1 MRHQARLSAVSLTA
15 ALMLAGVTSGAARAD
30 ALTTYGD
37 VARHAIP
44 GIAALIAFDKKD
56 KEGVAQLAATWVV
69 STGVTYG
76 LKYAI
81 DKERPNGGKHSF
93 PSGHMTNA
101 MAGASY
107 LHYRYGWEYGLPA
120 YAAAALVGVSRVEG
134 NFHRWEDVLAGA
146 AIANITA
153 YVLTDTLDSNVIIIP
168 VFDLKKKNFGILAGV
183 RF

>member
-1 MRHQARLSAVSLTA
+1 MNLRRSIASLTTALLLVSLSST
-15 ALMLAGVTSGAARAD
+15 ARAD
-30 ALTTYGD
+30 GLSTYGD

-44 GIAALIAFDKKD
+44 GIAALISLGKKD
-56 KEGVAQLAATWVV
+56 KEGVAQLAATWAV

-76 LKYAI
+76 LKYSI
-81 DKERPNGGKHSF
+81 DKRRPNGGKHSF

-107 LHYRYGWEYGLPA
+107 LHYRYGWEYGFPA

-168 VFDLKKKNFGILAGV
+168 VFDMQKKNFGILAGV

>member
-1 MRHQARLSAVSLTA
+1 MNLRRSIASLTT
-15 ALMLAGVTSGAARAD
+15 ALLLAGAGTGTAHAD
-30 ALTTYGD
+30 GLKTYGD
-37 VARHAIP
+37 IARHAIP
-44 GIAALIAFDKKD
+44 GIAAIIALDKKD
-56 KEGVAQLAATWVV
+56 EEGVVQLAATWVV

-76 LKYAI
+76 LKHAI
-81 DKERPNGGKHSF
+81 DRERPNGGRHAF

-107 LHYRYGWEYGLPA
+107 LHYRYGWKYGFPA

-134 NFHRWEDVLAGA
+134 NFHRWEDVVAGA

-153 YVLTDTLDSNVIIIP
+153 YVLTDTLDDNVIIIP
-168 VFDLKKKNFGILAGV
+168 VFDMKKKNFGILAGI

>member
-1 MRHQARLSAVSLTA
+1 MILRRHIASVA
-15 ALMLAGVTSGAARAD
+15 AAAFLAIAIATPARAD

-37 VARHAIP
+37 IARHAIP
-44 GIAALIAFDKKD
+44 GIAVLISLDKKD

-76 LKYAI
+76 LKYTV
-81 DKERPNGGKHSF
+81 DRRRPNGGRHSF

-107 LHYRYGWEYGLPA
+107 LHYRYGWKYGLPA
-120 YAAAALVGVSRVEG
+120 YAAAAVVGVSRVQG
-134 NFHRWEDVLAGA
+134 NFHRWEDVVAGA

-153 YVLTDTLDSNVIIIP
+153 YIFTDTLDSNVIIIP
-168 VFDLKKKNFGILAGV
+168 VFDMRKKNFGILAGV